1 MMKTVKEIVKRERQK
16 RRRRVGIMIVLIA
29 LCATA
34 IFFGTK
40 AYHNY
45 KEEEFFKSVKEK
57 EIKVTPKSITHK
69 QTDIFTQSY
78 QKETDDQLKA
88 LKKGKNYTFNKPL
101 IVWNAYGTY
110 TTSLYYYAKNDR
122 ASYAVC
128 TVEASEAGASPY
140 KRTLKSVSGKKYVTT
155 HEYQIKGLVPGA
167 KNKITMQFFN
177 ENGRA
182 VGKTHFYVTALKD
195 DVIPAILKKNTGTS
209 KAKMSDGLFCLF
221 GHDKADVSNIYLY
234 DNNGVSRGRM
244 PLNKYRTDRFLFIK
258 GQLVYSYDYNKI
270 AFTNCIGK
278 VTRTIDIGNY
288 QFHHDFRYDKKHD
301 KIICLVNNLDK
312 DTIEDTIVQVDVK
325 TGKTSMLFDCE
336 KILPLMRK
344 LAIQRKGGRNTY
356 GGTELD
362 WIHINS
368 FDFLDDGNSLVLSS
382 REQSSILKIKNI
394 YTKPELDYVIHR
406 GTIYNGTDIAKY
418 QLKREGDFVANAGQ
432 HMITVEYDDSL
443 PEGQYYLYMF
453 NNNYGK
459 ATSIP
464 TFDWSMYPNVGNFKS
479 GTSYYSKFLVDE
491 KTRTYKLAQ
500 QFSLPYSAIVSSV
513 QNLGGNIPFSSGMSK
528 TFGEYDK
535 DGKLIKSFEYEADKL
550 AEGIDILTMLVDSKL
565 CTTRSDARRMVQQGG
580 VSVNG
585 KKVDAIDATFGKAD
599 FDDKDRILL
608 KKGKKKFCQ
617 IKEK

>member
-29 LCATA
+29 LCAVA

-45 KEEEFFKSVKEK
+45 KEEQFFKSVKEK

-69 QTDIFTQSY
+69 ETDIFTQSY

-88 LKKGKNYTFNKPL
+88 LKKDKNYTFNKPL

-128 TVEASEAGASPY
+128 TVEASEAGANAY
-140 KRTLKSVSGKKYVTT
+140 KRTLKSVSRKKYVTT

-177 ENGRA
+177 KYGRA
-182 VGKTHFYVTALKD
+182 VGKTHFYVTAPKD
-195 DVIPAILKKNTGTS
+195 EVIPAILKKNTGTS

-221 GHDKADVSNIYLY
+221 GHDKANVSNIYLY

-258 GQLVYSYDYNKI
+258 GQLVYSYAYNKI
-270 AFTNCIGK
+270 AFTNRLGR

-288 QFHHDFRYDKKHD
+288 KFHHDFRYDKKHD

-325 TGKTSMLFDCE
+325 TGKTTQLFDCE

-344 LAIQRKGGRNTY
+344 LAVQRKGGKNTY

-368 FDFLDDGNSLVLSS
+368 FDFLDDG
-382 REQSSILKIKNI
+382 
-394 YTKPELDYVIHR
+394 T
-406 GTIYNGTDIAKY
+406 
-418 QLKREGDFVANAGQ
+418 
-432 HMITVEYDDSL
+432 L
-443 PEGQYYLYMF
+443 PKGQYYLYMF
-453 NNNYGK
+453 NNYYGR
-459 ATSIP
+459 AASIP
-464 TFDWSMYPNVGNFKS
+464 KFDWSMYPNVGNFKK
-479 GTSYYSKFLVDE
+479 GTSYYSKFLIDE
-491 KTRTYKLAQ
+491 KARTYKLAQ
-500 QFSLPYSAIVSSV
+500 QFTLPYSAIVSSV
-513 QNLGGNIPFSSGMSK
+513 QHLGGNIPFSSGMSK

-535 DGKLIKSFEYEADKL
+535 DGKLIKSFEYEANKYSYRV
-550 AEGIDILTMLVDSKL
+550 MKY
-565 CTTRSDARRMVQQGG
+565 
-580 VSVNG
+580 
-585 KKVDAIDATFGKAD
+585 D
-599 FDDKDRILL
+599 F
-608 KKGKKKFCQ
+608 
-617 IKEK
+617 

>member
-1 MMKTVKEIVKRERQK
+1 MEDNMMKTVKEIVKRERQK

-29 LCATA
+29 LCAVA

-45 KEEEFFKSVKEK
+45 KEEQFFKSVKEK
-57 EIKVTPKSITHK
+57 EIKVIPKSITHK
-69 QTDIFTQSY
+69 ETDIFTQSY

-88 LKKGKNYTFNKPL
+88 LKKDKNYTFNKPL

-128 TVEASEAGASPY
+128 TVEASEAGANAY

-177 ENGRA
+177 KDGRA
-182 VGKTHFYVTALKD
+182 VGKTHFYVTAPKD
-195 DVIPAILKKNTGTS
+195 EVIPAILKKNTGTS

-221 GHDKADVSNIYLY
+221 GHDKANVSNIYLY

-258 GQLVYSYDYNKI
+258 GQLVYSYAYNKI
-270 AFTNCIGK
+270 AFTNRLGR

-288 QFHHDFRYDKKHD
+288 KFHHDFRYDKKHD

-325 TGKTSMLFDCE
+325 TGKTTQLFDCE

-344 LAIQRKGGRNTY
+344 LAVQRKGGKNTY

-368 FDFLDDGNSLVLSS
+368 FDFLDDANSIVLSS
-382 REQSSILKIKNI
+382 REQSAILKIKNI

-406 GTIYNGTDIAKY
+406 GTIYNGTEIAKY
-418 QLKREGDFVANAGQ
+418 QLKREGDFISNAGQ
-432 HMITVEYDDSL
+432 HTITVEYDPSL
-443 PEGQYYLYMF
+443 PKGQYYLYMF
-453 NNNYGK
+453 NNYYGR
-459 ATSIP
+459 AASIP
-464 TFDWSMYPNVGNFKS
+464 KFDWSMYPNVGNFKK
-479 GTSYYSKFLVDE
+479 GTSYYSKFLIDE
-491 KTRTYKLAQ
+491 KARTYKLAQ
-500 QFSLPYSAIVSSV
+500 QFTLPYSAIVSSV
-513 QNLGGNIPFSSGMSK
+513 QHLGGNIPFSSGMSK

-535 DGKLIKSFEYEADKL
+535 DGKLIKSFEYEANKYSYRV
-550 AEGIDILTMLVDSKL
+550 MKY
-565 CTTRSDARRMVQQGG
+565 
-580 VSVNG
+580 
-585 KKVDAIDATFGKAD
+585 D
-599 FDDKDRILL
+599 F
-608 KKGKKKFCQ
+608 
-617 IKEK
+617 

>member
-1 MMKTVKEIVKRERQK
+1 MEDNMMKTVKEIVKRERQK

-29 LCATA
+29 LCAVA
-34 IFFGTK
+34 IFIGTK
-40 AYHNY
+40 AYHHY
-45 KEEEFFKSVKEK
+45 KEEQFFKSVKEK

-69 QTDIFTQSY
+69 EKDIFTQSY

-88 LKKGKNYTFNKPL
+88 LKKDKNYTFNKPL

-177 ENGRA
+177 EDGRA
-182 VGKTHFYVTALKD
+182 VGKTHFYVTAPED
-195 DVIPAILKKNTGTS
+195 EVIPAILKKNTGTS
-209 KAKMSDGLFCLF
+209 TAEMSDGLFCLF
-221 GHDKADVSNIYLY
+221 GHDKANVSNIYLY

-270 AFTNCIGK
+270 AFTNKLGK

-288 QFHHDFRYDKKHD
+288 KFHHDFRYDKNHD

-312 DTIEDTIVQVDVK
+312 DTIEDTLIQVDVK
-325 TGKTSMLFDCE
+325 TGKTTQLFDCE

-344 LAIQRKGGRNTY
+344 LAVQRKGGKNTY

-368 FDFLDDGNSLVLSS
+368 FDFLDDGNSIVLSS
-382 REQSSILKIKNI
+382 REQSAILKIKNI

-406 GTIYNGTDIAKY
+406 GTIYNGTEIAKY
-418 QLKREGDFVANAGQ
+418 QLKREGDFVSNAGQ
-432 HMITVEYDDSL
+432 HTITVEYDSSL
-443 PEGQYYLYMF
+443 PKGQYYLYMF
-453 NNNYGK
+453 NNYYGR

-464 TFDWSMYPNVGNFKS
+464 GFDWSMYPNVGNFKK

-500 QFSLPYSAIVSSV
+500 QFTLPYSAIVSSV
-513 QNLGGNIPFSSGMSK
+513 QHLGGNIPFSSGMSK

-535 DGKLIKSFEYEADKL
+535 DGKLIKSFEYEADKYSYRV
-550 AEGIDILTMLVDSKL
+550 MKY
-565 CTTRSDARRMVQQGG
+565 
-580 VSVNG
+580 N
-585 KKVDAIDATFGKAD
+585 F
-599 FDDKDRILL
+599 
-608 KKGKKKFCQ
+608 
-617 IKEK
+617 

>member
-1 MMKTVKEIVKRERQK
+1 MEDNMMKTVKEIVKRERQK
-16 RRRRVGIMIVLIA
+16 RRRRGGIMIVLIA
-29 LCATA
+29 LCAAA

-78 QKETDDQLKA
+78 QKETEDQLKA
-88 LKKGKNYTFNKPL
+88 LKKDKNYTFNKPL

-177 ENGRA
+177 EDGRA
-182 VGKTHFYVTALKD
+182 VGKTHFYVTAPKD

-234 DNNGVSRGRM
+234 DDNGVSRGRM

-270 AFTNCIGK
+270 AFTNGIGK
-278 VTRTIDIGNY
+278 VTRIIDIGNY

-312 DTIEDTIVQVDVK
+312 DTI
-325 TGKTSMLFDCE
+325 
-336 KILPLMRK
+336 
-344 LAIQRKGGRNTY
+344 
-356 GGTELD
+356 
-362 WIHINS
+362 
-368 FDFLDDGNSLVLSS
+368 
-382 REQSSILKIKNI
+382 
-394 YTKPELDYVIHR
+394 
-406 GTIYNGTDIAKY
+406 
-418 QLKREGDFVANAGQ
+418 
-432 HMITVEYDDSL
+432 
-443 PEGQYYLYMF
+443 
-453 NNNYGK
+453 
-459 ATSIP
+459 
-464 TFDWSMYPNVGNFKS
+464 
-479 GTSYYSKFLVDE
+479 
-491 KTRTYKLAQ
+491 
-500 QFSLPYSAIVSSV
+500 
-513 QNLGGNIPFSSGMSK
+513 
-528 TFGEYDK
+528 
-535 DGKLIKSFEYEADKL
+535 
-550 AEGIDILTMLVDSKL
+550 
-565 CTTRSDARRMVQQGG
+565 
-580 VSVNG
+580 
-585 KKVDAIDATFGKAD
+585 
-599 FDDKDRILL
+599 
-608 KKGKKKFCQ
+608 
-617 IKEK
+617 

>member
-1 MMKTVKEIVKRERQK
+1 MMKSVKEIVKRERQK
-16 RRRRVGIMIVLIA
+16 RRRRMGIMIVLIA
-29 LCATA
+29 LCAAA
-34 IFFGTK
+34 IFFGMR

-45 KEEEFFKSVKEK
+45 KEEQFFESVKQK
-57 EIKVTPKSITHK
+57 EIKVTPKTITHK
-69 QTDIFTQSY
+69 QTDIFTDAY
-78 QKETDDQLKA
+78 QKESDKQLA
-88 LKKGKNYTFNKPL
+88 AWKKEKNYTFEKPL

-128 TVEASEAGASPY
+128 TVEAEEAGASVY
-140 KRTLKSVSGKKYVTT
+140 KQTLKSVSGKKYVTT
-155 HEYQIKGLVPGA
+155 HEYQIKGLVAGA
-167 KNKITMQFFN
+167 KNKITLEFYN
-177 ENGRA
+177 KDGRA
-182 VGKTHFYVTALKD
+182 VGKTHFYVTTQKD

-209 KAKMSDGLFCLF
+209 KETMSDGLFCLF
-221 GHDKADVSNIYLY
+221 GHDKANVSNIYLY

-258 GQLVYSYDYNKI
+258 GELVYSYDFNKI
-270 AFTNCIGK
+270 AFTNRLGK
-278 VTRTIDIGNY
+278 VTRMIDIGNY
-288 QFHHDFRYDKKHD
+288 EFHHDFRYDKKHD

-325 TGKTSMLFDCE
+325 TGKTSLLFDCE

-344 LAIQRKGGRNTY
+344 LAIQRKGGKNTY

-362 WIHINS
+362 WIHLNS

-382 REQSSILKIKNI
+382 REQSAILKIKNI

-406 GTIYNGTDIAKY
+406 GTIYNGTETAKY

-432 HMITVEYDDSL
+432 HTITVEYDDSL
-443 PEGQYYLYMF
+443 PKGQYYLYMF
-453 NNNYGK
+453 NNYYGR

-464 TFDWSMYPNVGNFKS
+464 SFDWSMYPNVGNFKT

-500 QFSLPYSAIVSSV
+500 QFTLPYSAIVSSV
-513 QNLGGNIPFSSGMSK
+513 QHLGGNIPFSSGMSK

-535 DGKLIKSFEYEADKL
+535 DGKLIKSFEYEADKYSYRVMKYK
-550 AEGIDILTMLVDSKL
+550 I
-565 CTTRSDARRMVQQGG
+565 
-580 VSVNG
+580 
-585 KKVDAIDATFGKAD
+585 
-599 FDDKDRILL
+599 
-608 KKGKKKFCQ
+608 
-617 IKEK
+617 

>member
-1 MMKTVKEIVKRERQK
+1 MEENMMKTVKEIVKRERQK
-16 RRRRVGIMIVLIA
+16 GRRRVGIMIVLIA

-177 ENGRA
+177 EDGRA
-182 VGKTHFYVTALKD
+182 VGKTHFYVTAPKD

-288 QFHHDFRYDKKHD
+288 QFHHDFRYDKKYD

-513 QNLGGNIPFSSGMSK
+513 QHLGGNIPFSSGMSK

-535 DGKLIKSFEYEADKL
+535 DGKLIKSFEYEADKYSYRVMKY
-550 AEGIDILTMLVDSKL
+550 E
-565 CTTRSDARRMVQQGG
+565 
-580 VSVNG
+580 
-585 KKVDAIDATFGKAD
+585 F
-599 FDDKDRILL
+599 
-608 KKGKKKFCQ
+608 
-617 IKEK
+617 

>member
-1 MMKTVKEIVKRERQK
+1 MEDNMMKTVKEIVKRERRRK
-16 RRRRVGIMIVLIA
+16 RRRVGIMIVLIA
-29 LCATA
+29 LCAAA
-34 IFFGTK
+34 IFFGMR

-45 KEEEFFKSVKEK
+45 KEEQFFQSVKQK
-57 EIKVTPKSITHK
+57 EIKVTPKTIEHK
-69 QTDIFTQSY
+69 QSDIFTDAY
-78 QKETDDQLKA
+78 QKESDDQLKKW
-88 LKKGKNYTFNKPL
+88 KKEKNYTFNKPL

-128 TVEASEAGASPY
+128 TVEAKEAGASVY

-167 KNKITMQFFN
+167 KNKITMEFFN
-177 ENGRA
+177 EDGRA
-182 VGKTHFYVTALKD
+182 VGKTHFYVTTQRD
-195 DVIPAILKKNTGTS
+195 DVIPAILKKNTGES
-209 KAKMSDGLFCLF
+209 KSKMSDGFFCLL
-221 GHDKADVSNIYLY
+221 GHDKANVSNVYLY

-244 PLNKYRTDRFLFIK
+244 PLNKYRTDRLLTIK
-258 GQLVYSYDYNKI
+258 GELVYSYDYNKI
-270 AFTNCIGK
+270 AFTNTLGK

-288 QFHHDFRYDKKHD
+288 EFHHDFRYDKDHD

-325 TGKTSMLFDCE
+325 TGKTSLLFDCE

-344 LAIQRKGGRNTY
+344 LAVQRKGGKNTY

-382 REQSSILKIKNI
+382 REQSAILKIKNI

-418 QLKREGDFVANAGQ
+418 QLKREGDFVPNAGQ
-432 HMITVEYDDSL
+432 HTITVEYDKSL
-443 PEGQYYLYMF
+443 PKGQYYLYMF
-453 NNNYGK
+453 NNYYGR

-464 TFDWSMYPNVGNFKS
+464 SFDWGMYPNVGKFQK

-491 KTRTYKLAQ
+491 KNRTYKLAQ
-500 QFSLPYSAIVSSV
+500 QFTLPYSAIVSSV
-513 QNLGGNIPFSSGMSK
+513 QHLGGNIPFSSGMSK

-535 DGKLIKSFEYEADKL
+535 DGKLIKSFEYEADKYSYRVMKYRL
-550 AEGIDILTMLVDSKL
+550 
-565 CTTRSDARRMVQQGG
+565 
-580 VSVNG
+580 
-585 KKVDAIDATFGKAD
+585 
-599 FDDKDRILL
+599 
-608 KKGKKKFCQ
+608 
-617 IKEK
+617 